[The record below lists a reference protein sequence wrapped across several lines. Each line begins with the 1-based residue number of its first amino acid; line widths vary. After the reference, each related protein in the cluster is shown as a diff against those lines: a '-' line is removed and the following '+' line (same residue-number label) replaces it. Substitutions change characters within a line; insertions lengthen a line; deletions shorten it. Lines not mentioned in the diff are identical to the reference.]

1 MEEFLQSCKE
11 YWTTYLFGLVATVLT
26 CRLYSFR
33 KRLATQRKKQCALE
47 VGLQALLR
55 DRIIQA
61 YEHYHGLGYI
71 TFHGLESVNL
81 MWASYDDLD
90 GNGSVED
97 IVLKMRAMD
106 IHME

>member
-1 MEEFLQSCKE
+1 MDEVLQSCKE
-11 YWTTYLFGLVATVLT
+11 YWTTYFFGLVAMVLT
-26 CRLYSFR
+26 GRLYSFR
-33 KRLATQRKKQCALE
+33 KKLTTQKKKQCALE

-61 YEHYHGLGYI
+61 YEHYHELGYI

-90 GNGSVED
+90 GNGGVED

-106 IHME
+106 IRME